1 MSLTDKAKRLDH
13 NPKQP
18 LLERLNDEQLA
29 ELVELRKNYR
39 NGELKSVSMRALA
52 DLVKKEFSLKTLNA
66 QTIERFLLDESDE

>member
-18 LLERLNDEQLA
+18 LLQRLNKEQLA

-39 NGELKSVSMRALA
+39 KGELKSVSMRALA
-52 DLVKKEFSLKTLNA
+52 DLVKKEFGLRTLNA

>member
-1 MSLTDKAKRLDH
+1 MSLTDKAKQIEN

-52 DLVKKEFSLKTLNA
+52 DLVKKEFSLKPLNA